1 MVTDVGGT
9 ATAMVVLVESHG
21 DTGGEDEDGDDDD
34 DDTGKW
40 RL

>member
-1 MVTDVGGT
+1 MVRDEGLTVTTTIILDT
-9 ATAMVVLVESHG
+9 SHG
-21 DTGGEDEDGDDDD
+21 DIGDDDDDGDD